1 MARFIRHSAADRA
14 RKIEPKTVAK
24 SGVTLA
30 QLKEA
35 ALRNGCTPAQFLRA
49 VESAGEDPVKVERY
63 LKRNAF
69 IPDNLI
75 ISGN

>member
-14 RKIEPKTVAK
+14 RKIEPKAVEK
-24 SGVTLA
+24 SGVTLP
-30 QLKEA
+30 QLKDA
-35 ALRNGCTPAQFLRA
+35 ALRHGCTIAQFMRA
-49 VESAGEDPVKVERY
+49 IEECGEDPVKVERY

-69 IPDNLI
+69 ISDSLI